1 MKQYNI
7 NELRDLFES
16 LNFKIDNHKNKNNT
30 RNGKAILTMLKRIQQ
45 VLVRKESLFNNST
58 SEALRNQLAK
68 EMFFINKNLDP
79 VVEKTFKLQEQGL
92 ILL

>member
-7 NELRDLFES
+7 NELRDLFKA
-16 LNFKIDNHKNKNNT
+16 LNFKIDNHKNKNDT
-30 RNGKAILTMLKRIQQ
+30 RNGSAILTMLKRIQQ
-45 VLVRKESLFNNST
+45 ILTHKESLFNNST
-58 SEALRNQLAK
+58 SEVLRNQLAK

-79 VVEKTFKLQEQGL
+79 VVEKTFRLQKKGL